1 MRAREREHAAQCESR
16 LVMSRNRH
24 NASRKRITRGE
35 RRALFGLLV
44 LVHVVLSWTFVEQLV
59 VNILGKPH
67 PATVVKADSD
77 RWVKGRRGGN
87 EYWTPRVQYTYVV
100 NGVARTGH
108 SYKRVRYEGY
118 KREVESMVESLRANP
133 TRTVWV
139 VPQLPWLVALDNSV
153 EQRDANQIILIVV
166 FFDLPLFVAWVVGR
180 IVARINRH
188 IDKILESR

>member
-1 MRAREREHAAQCESR
+1 
-16 LVMSRNRH
+16 MSRHRH
-24 NASRKRITRGE
+24 KASRKRITRGE
-35 RRALFGLLV
+35 RRALFGLLI

-59 VNILGKPH
+59 VNVLGKPH

-87 EYWTPRVQYTYVV
+87 EYWTPKVQYTYVV

-133 TRTVWV
+133 ARTVWV

-153 EQRDANQIILIVV
+153 DLGDADQIFIFVA
-166 FFDLPLFVAWVVGR
+166 FFDLPLFVVWVAGR
-180 IVARINRH
+180 LFARADRH
-188 IDKILESR
+188 IDKLLGSRSR